1 MKKIKK
7 LLIVSVFTFLVIN
20 TIAYAADIDIYSGII
35 SRITAVKD
43 TIVNRNSGLSK
54 DTDAAIKKLDNYIK
68 DYEAN
73 VKSELEK
80 YKQTKKN
87 ESKQT
92 IDGEVNKV
100 IDKLNSEK
108 PKLLD
113 EYKKEIDTSM
123 QQELEKELERLRKKY
138 SNN

>member
-7 LLIVSVFTFLVIN
+7 LLIITVFSFLVIN
-20 TIAYAADIDIYSGII
+20 TIAYAAEIDIYSGII

-54 DTDAAIKKLDNYIK
+54 DTDAAMKKLDNYIK
-68 DYEAN
+68 DYETN
-73 VKSELEK
+73 IKSELEK
-80 YKQTKKN
+80 YKQIKKN

-92 IDGEVNKV
+92 IEGEVNKV
-100 IDKLNSEK
+100 INQLNSEK

-113 EYKKEIDTSM
+113 EYKKEIDNNM
-123 QQELEKELERLRKKY
+123 QIELEKELERLKKKY
-138 SNN
+138 SNK